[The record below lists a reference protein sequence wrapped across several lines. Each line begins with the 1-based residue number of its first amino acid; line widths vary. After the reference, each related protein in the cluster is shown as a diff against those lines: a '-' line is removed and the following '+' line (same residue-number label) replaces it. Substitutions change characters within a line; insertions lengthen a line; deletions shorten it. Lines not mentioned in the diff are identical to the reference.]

1 MGIDLNS
8 DERVAIWT
16 VSKRWRKWYIFFF
29 SVSVL
34 LTMGFITW
42 HEVWVKDNDSATIT
56 ILAIGQHAS
65 PMLISLAIGNIV
77 FVDLL
82 RLLKHGRDVI
92 LMLSDLV
99 IDAVRKHKARKA
111 TLVSEQKATLV
122 SKQRE
127 RDQDWNTALEAA
139 GLTPEQKA
147 RIGEALARKHDG
159 KEEKPA

>member
-1 MGIDLNS
+1 MSGLPYGPFLRVGVIGTSSFSLCPSFLPWDLS
-8 DERVAIWT
+8 LGMRFG
-16 VSKRWRKWYIFFF
+16 SKIMIVPR
-29 SVSVL
+29 
-34 LTMGFITW
+34 
-42 HEVWVKDNDSATIT
+42 NT

-111 TLVSEQKATLV
+111 TLVSEQ
-122 SKQRE
+122 RE

-139 GLTPEQKA
+139 GITPEQKA

>member
-16 VSKRWRKWYIFFF
+16 VSKRWRNWYIFFF

-34 LTMGFITW
+34 LATGFITW
-42 HEVWVKDNDSATIT
+42 HEVWVKDNDSATNT

-82 RLLKHGRDVI
+82 RLFKHGRGAI

-99 IDAVRKHKARKA
+99 IDAVRKHKARKVA
-111 TLVSEQKATLV
+111 LVSEQ
-122 SKQRE
+122 RE
-127 RDQDWNTALEAA
+127 REQAWNTALEAA

-147 RIGEALARKHDG
+147 TIGEALARKHDG

>member
-1 MGIDLNS
+1 MGIDPNS

-16 VSKRWRKWYIFFF
+16 VSKRWRNWYIFFF
-29 SVSVL
+29 FSSVSVL
-34 LTMGFITW
+34 LAMGSITW
-42 HEVWVKDNDSATIT
+42 HEVWVKDNDSVTNT

-99 IDAVRKHKARKA
+99 LDAVRKHKARKA
-111 TLVSEQKATLV
+111 ALVSEQRA
-122 SKQRE
+122 RE
-127 RDQDWNTALEAA
+127 QELHTVLEAA

-147 RIGEALARKHDG
+147 KIKEVLARKYDG

>member
-16 VSKRWRKWYIFFF
+16 VSKRWRHWYIFFF

-34 LTMGFITW
+34 LAMGFITW
-42 HEVWVKDNDSATIT
+42 HEVWVKDSDSATNT

-65 PMLISLAIGNIV
+65 PMLIALAIGNIV

-111 TLVSEQKATLV
+111 ALVSEQ
-122 SKQRE
+122 RE
-127 RDQDWNTALEAA
+127 REQEWNTALEAA

-147 RIGEALARKHDG
+147 TIGEALARKH
-159 KEEKPA
+159 